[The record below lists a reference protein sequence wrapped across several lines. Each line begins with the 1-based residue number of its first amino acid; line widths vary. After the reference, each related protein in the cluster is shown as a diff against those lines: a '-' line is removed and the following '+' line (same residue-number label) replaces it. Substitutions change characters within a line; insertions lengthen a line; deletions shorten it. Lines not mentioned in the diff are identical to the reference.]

1 MHLLFSLLQPTNAQ
15 LYTIYNYILYVTVHW
30 LVVIK
35 TANDTCFSHI
45 SKHTNTDLCF
55 KSRILL
61 PDDGPQVPKLVAFTE
76 GCCV

>member
-1 MHLLFSLLQPTNAQ
+1 VHLLFFLLQPTTAQ
-15 LYTIYNYILYVTVHW
+15 LYTIYNYILYVTVRW

-45 SKHTNTDLCF
+45 SKHTHIDLYF

-61 PDDGPQVPKLVAFTE
+61 PDDGPQVPKHVAFTA